1 MPEVVIPQAEADAL
15 LALEK
20 HRIDDTIH
28 QFPFQGGRLRIELQ
42 SPDKR
47 ETFLLEVTRSQIELV
62 KGTYQNRARSVVV
75 LARLD
80 FGGAPHRNPD
90 DQEIA
95 CPHIHLYKEGFGD
108 KWAFPLP
115 PSAFADLV
123 DRWQLFNDFMAFVNI
138 THPPHIQRG
147 LFA

>member
-20 HRIDDTIH
+20 HRIDETIH
-28 QFPFQGGRLRIELQ
+28 NFPSAGGRLVVELL

-47 ETFLLEVTRSQIELV
+47 ESFLLDVTRSQVELV

-80 FGGAPHRNPD
+80 FGGVPHRNPD
-90 DQEIA
+90 DQEID
-95 CPHIHLYKEGFGD
+95 CPHIHLYREGFGD

-115 PSAFADLV
+115 DQAFTNFT

-147 LFA
+147 LFS